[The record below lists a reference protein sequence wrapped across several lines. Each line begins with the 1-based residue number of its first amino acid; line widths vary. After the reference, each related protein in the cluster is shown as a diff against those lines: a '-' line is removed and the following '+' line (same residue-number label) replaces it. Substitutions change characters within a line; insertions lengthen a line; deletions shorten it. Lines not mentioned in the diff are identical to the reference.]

1 MHHDNHL
8 KLWFERVCISKTS
21 IFPVAANLNRRVA
34 LEIEL
39 PLFLVRALQERV
51 DEANENADEEE
62 RVDLN
67 HLIEVQLAE
76 CVTIADVARLEREVP
91 GMSAAVSRWLAGIE

>member
-1 MHHDNHL
+1 M
-8 KLWFERVCISKTS
+8 SKMS
-21 IFPVAANLNRRVA
+21 IFPVAVNLNRRET

-39 PLFLVRALQERV
+39 PAFLVRALQERV
-51 DEANENADEEE
+51 NEANEDADEEE

-76 CVTIADVARLEREVP
+76 CVTIADVARLERDVP
-91 GMSAAVSRWLAGIE
+91 GMSVAVSRWLAGIE

>member
-1 MHHDNHL
+1 M
-8 KLWFERVCISKTS
+8 SKMS
-21 IFPVAANLNRRVA
+21 IFPVAANLNRRQT

-51 DEANENADEEE
+51 NEANENADEEE

-67 HLIEVQLAE
+67 QLIEVQLAE
-76 CVTIADVARLEREVP
+76 CVTIADVARLERNVP
-91 GMSAAVSRWLAGIE
+91 GMSVAVSRWLAGIE

>member
-1 MHHDNHL
+1 MS
-8 KLWFERVCISKTS
+8 KIST
-21 IFPVAANLNRRVA
+21 FPLGANLNRRET

-39 PLFLVRALQERV
+39 PRFLVRALEERV
-51 DEANENADEEE
+51 NEANEGANEEE

-76 CVTIADVARLEREVP
+76 CVTIADVARLERDVP
-91 GMSAAVSRWLAGIE
+91 GMSKAVSRWLIEIEQAEG

>member
-1 MHHDNHL
+1 MN
-8 KLWFERVCISKTS
+8 KISTFL
-21 IFPVAANLNRRVA
+21 IAANLNRRERI
-34 LEIEL
+34 EIEL
-39 PLFLVRALQERV
+39 PGFLVRALQEHV
-51 DEANENADEEE
+51 TAANKDADEEE

-91 GMSAAVSRWLAGIE
+91 GMSAAVSRWVNEIERGEE

>member
-1 MHHDNHL
+1 MN
-8 KLWFERVCISKTS
+8 KIST
-21 IFPVAANLNRRVA
+21 FPIVANLNLRET

-39 PLFLVRALQERV
+39 PAFLVRALQEHVRA
-51 DEANENADEEE
+51 ANEDADEEE

-76 CVTIADVARLEREVP
+76 CVTIADVARMERNVP
-91 GMSAAVSRWLAGIE
+91 GMSKAVSRWLTEIEQGDD

>member
-1 MHHDNHL
+1 MS
-8 KLWFERVCISKTS
+8 KIST
-21 IFPVAANLNRRVA
+21 FPAAANLNRRER

-39 PLFLVRALQERV
+39 PGFLVRALQERV
-51 DEANENADEEE
+51 REANEDADDEE

-76 CVTIADVARLEREVP
+76 CVTIADVARLEHEVP
-91 GMSAAVSRWLAGIE
+91 GMSKAVSRWLAKIEQGEG

>member
-1 MHHDNHL
+1 MS
-8 KLWFERVCISKTS
+8 KIST
-21 IFPVAANLNRRVA
+21 FPAAANLNRRET

-39 PLFLVRALQERV
+39 PGFLVRALQERV
-51 DEANENADEEE
+51 NEANEGADEEE

-76 CVTIADVARLEREVP
+76 CVTIADVARLERHVP
-91 GMSAAVSRWLAGIE
+91 GMSKAVSRWLNEIEQGED

>member
-1 MHHDNHL
+1 M
-8 KLWFERVCISKTS
+8 SKMS
-21 IFPVAANLNRRVA
+21 IFPVAPNLNRRET

-39 PLFLVRALQERV
+39 PGFLVRALQERV
-51 DEANENADEEE
+51 REANEDADDEE

-91 GMSAAVSRWLAGIE
+91 GMSVAVSCWLAEMDE

>member
-1 MHHDNHL
+1 M
-8 KLWFERVCISKTS
+8 SKMS
-21 IFPVAANLNRRVA
+21 IFPVAANLNRRET

-39 PLFLVRALQERV
+39 PVFLVRALQERV
-51 DEANENADEEE
+51 NEANEDADEEE

-67 HLIEVQLAE
+67 QLIEVQLAE

-91 GMSAAVSRWLAGIE
+91 GMSVAVSRWLAGIE

>member
-1 MHHDNHL
+1 M
-8 KLWFERVCISKTS
+8 SKMS
-21 IFPVAANLNRRVA
+21 IFPVAANLNRRET

-39 PLFLVRALQERV
+39 PVFLVRALQERV
-51 DEANENADEEE
+51 NEANEDADEEE

-76 CVTIADVARLEREVP
+76 CVTIADVARLERDMP
-91 GMSAAVSRWLAGIE
+91 GMSVAVSRWLAEIE

>member
-1 MHHDNHL
+1 M
-8 KLWFERVCISKTS
+8 SKMS
-21 IFPVAANLNRRVA
+21 VFPVAANLNRRET

-51 DEANENADEEE
+51 NEANENADEEE

-67 HLIEVQLAE
+67 QLIEVQLAE
-76 CVTIADVARLEREVP
+76 CVTIADVARLERNVP
-91 GMSAAVSRWLAGIE
+91 GMSVAVSRWLAGIE

>member
-1 MHHDNHL
+1 M
-8 KLWFERVCISKTS
+8 SKMS
-21 IFPVAANLNRRVA
+21 VFPIAANLNRRET

-39 PLFLVRALQERV
+39 PVFLVRALQERV
-51 DEANENADEEE
+51 NEANEDADEEE

-76 CVTIADVARLEREVP
+76 CVTIADVARLERDVP
-91 GMSAAVSRWLAGIE
+91 GMSVAVSRWLARIE

>member
-1 MHHDNHL
+1 M
-8 KLWFERVCISKTS
+8 SKMS
-21 IFPVAANLNRRVA
+21 IFPVAANLNRRET
-34 LEIEL
+34 LKIHL
-39 PLFLVRALQERV
+39 PGFLVRALQERV
-51 DEANENADEEE
+51 REANEGADDEE

-91 GMSAAVSRWLAGIE
+91 GMSAAVSRRLAAIDE